1 MGFSSFMS
9 VKSKA
14 IFPKSDIEWNLCKRL
29 YALNL
34 THSKS
39 HNANEDVPAVFERKR
54 LRDLKREGKKA
65 TMI

>member
-1 MGFSSFMS
+1 MG
-9 VKSKA
+9 VKSGL
-14 IFPKSDIEWNLCKRL
+14 EWNLCKKL
-29 YALNL
+29 YDIKL

-39 HNANEDVPAVFERKR
+39 HNANEDVPAVFQRKR